1 MLTIF
6 EKINR
11 LFKHIL
17 TWGNSFLLLNMPRK
31 IPTIDWFRLSHTPH
45 YGDSQS
51 ASYNQS
57 KPMYKITTN
66 ECQCTA
72 NKHSRPSSNSCN
84 GCLLGEM
91 CNVRGVS
98 AVRFTTRSRTHCTRP
113 IRTSMHSTPENR
125 EAHKRQQRLQG
136 TERERQSDPQKGS
149 HITGTFSSN
158 IKCTILF
165 IYGPSSLNIPNPVL
179 RLSRITTA
187 VLPAYTALPLP

>member
-1 MLTIF
+1 MSLPDNRAQDRNETETNFPNAKNTITF
-6 EKINR
+6 
-11 LFKHIL
+11 
-17 TWGNSFLLLNMPRK
+17 M
-31 IPTIDWFRLSHTPH
+31 
-45 YGDSQS
+45 SQ
-51 ASYNQS
+51 AI
-57 KPMYKITTN
+57 MYKTHHHTV
-66 ECQCTA
+66 C
-72 NKHSRPSSNSCN
+72 H
-84 GCLLGEM
+84 
-91 CNVRGVS
+91 VRSVS
-98 AVRFTTRSRTHCTRP
+98 AIRFTTRSRTHCTRP

-187 VLPAYTALPLP
+187 VLPVYTALPLP